1 MKLLKGVMG
10 SVIIVASLSI
20 QAIAASPAE
29 DEAIET
35 IADQSLQFVKV
46 DRRQEAEELLN
57 VFSERFLDMATQG
70 NQYSMEE
77 INIVTIALEDAMN
90 AIQDSESTNQEAVN
104 EMTKFRLAFDAVNH
118 DQSPLWTKLRG
129 QILESVKDT
138 REAVKNQDSVVFQ
151 EELNHLLN
159 MYSILYPSM
168 KIDVTPEKFQQ
179 VDAHLKFID
188 QYRPQVFSDSSKQ
201 QDMALLEGQLKNI
214 FDEAEKDDTDPSLW
228 WVIISTGSI
237 ILMTLSYVG
246 FRKYK
251 AREEITHTKK
261 KNRDI

>member
-1 MKLLKGVMG
+1 MKLLKGVIG

-29 DEAIET
+29 DKAIET

-57 VFSERFLDMATQG
+57 VFSERFLDMASQG
-70 NQYSMEE
+70 NQYSMDE

-90 AIQDSESTNQEAVN
+90 AVQDTEKSNQEAVN
-104 EMTKFRLAFDAVNH
+104 EMTKFRLAFDAVSH
-118 DQSPLWTKLRG
+118 DKSPLWTKMRG
-129 QILESVKDT
+129 QILEAVKDT
-138 REAVKNQDSVVFQ
+138 REAVKNQDSVVFH
-151 EELNHLLN
+151 EELNRLLN
-159 MYSILYPSM
+159 IYNILYPSL

-188 QYRPQVFSDSSKQ
+188 QYRPQVFSDSSEQK
-201 QDMALLEGQLKNI
+201 DMASLEGQLRDI

-251 AREEITHTKK
+251 AREEITFTKK